1 MLMPS
6 HRARFWLF
14 AFLLAALSPCQAR
27 AQLAVQV
34 HAPLLFVRFAGP
46 EGLRVTLYQGAA
58 RPQEFP
64 APVTVGLR
72 PGYLYRVRLTGLPGR
87 PGVSLSPTLQITG
100 TLHLSPKLRGGDYP
114 APVYLSELDI
124 EQVLRGVMLTKLVY
138 LEDPERAAPVRAD
151 GSLELD
157 VPPDRNLLEEVR
169 DYGRPV
175 LIVRVGQREVGDTE
189 LMRQSVPGTILMPGE
204 HVLPPAAVRPCVPW
218 AGLKLYDPFLGPK
231 PPDEEILH
239 DGGDV
244 GRPVGLDRQGRLHGL
259 DPSDTVAE
267 YSDCEGR
274 RHLSVSNR
282 VCICVPRFA
291 ALRTEHPL
299 AIFDTELSPVTA
311 AVVHEQVQ
319 LRKRVPPLLEN
330 QNLQP
335 GALEGR
341 LRPSAAV
348 ATVGTAPLICLKVLA
363 AERLEIG
370 PAEALCT
377 KRAVLLTEIERAR
390 LLKQIELARVLSEQ
404 VKLQGMEQVEGTA
417 VVGKVVG
424 LDVVR
429 AVAETRSITVCCN
442 EAPCPPDKPLVLFK
456 WADRCSA
463 QVGDVVTFYLK
474 YSNVGGKPIT
484 DVAISDSLT
493 PRLEYVPDSS
503 RTDRDAVFT
512 TQENEAGSLVLRWE
526 VSGRL
531 LPGQSGVVSFRAR
544 IR

>member
-1 MLMPS
+1 MLPPS
-6 HRARFWLF
+6 HRGPLWSL
-14 AFLLAALSPCQAR
+14 AFLLPVLFPGPAPAQFPVQA
-27 AQLAVQV
+27 

-46 EGLRVTLYQGAA
+46 AGLQVTFYQGAA
-58 RPQEFP
+58 RPQELP

-72 PGYLYRVRLTGLPGR
+72 PGYLYRMRLTGLPGR
-87 PGVSLSPTLQITG
+87 PGVSLAPTLQVCG
-100 TLHLSPKLRGGDYP
+100 TLHLSPRLRAGDYP
-114 APVYLSELDI
+114 APVSFSDLEI
-124 EQVLRGVMLTKLVY
+124 EQILRGVLLTKLVY

-175 LIVRVGQREVGDTE
+175 LLIRVGQREVGNEE
-189 LMRQSVPGTILMPGE
+189 LVRQSVPGTILLPGE
-204 HVLPPAAVRPCVPW
+204 RVLPPPALKPWVPW
-218 AGLKLYDPFLGPK
+218 AGLQLYDPHLGPK
-231 PPDEEILH
+231 PAEEECLH
-239 DGGDV
+239 DGGDA
-244 GRPVGLDRQGRLHGL
+244 GRPVGLDREGRLHGL

-267 YSDCEGR
+267 YADSEGR

-291 ALRTEHPL
+291 ALRTELPP
-299 AIFDTELSPVTA
+299 AIFDTEVSLAQTQFTQ
-311 AVVHEQVQ
+311 EQVQ

-335 GALEGR
+335 GALKGR

-348 ATVGTAPLICLKVLA
+348 ATVGTAPLRSLKVLR
-363 AERLEIG
+363 AEVLELG

-377 KRAVLLTEIERAR
+377 KKAVLLNEIERTR

-404 VKLQGMEQVEGTA
+404 VRLQGMEQVEGTA
-417 VVGKVVG
+417 VVGKVKG
-424 LDVVR
+424 LDVIR
-429 AVAETRSITVCCN
+429 AVAETRSLTVCCN
-442 EAPCPPDKPLVLFK
+442 EAPRPPDKPLVLFK
-456 WADRCSA
+456 WADRHAA

-474 YSNVGGKPIT
+474 YSNQGGQPIT
-484 DVAISDSLT
+484 DVAVSDSLT
-493 PRLEYVPDSS
+493 GRLEYVPDSS

-526 VSGRL
+526 ISGRL
-531 LPGQSGVVSFRAR
+531 LPGESGVVSFQAR